1 MSLPVQRAD
10 MRIVRERSSL
20 SRPARPAQYAYAQD
34 EIE

>member
-1 MSLPVQRAD
+1 MSPPLRRAD

-20 SRPARPAQYAYAQD
+20 SRPARPAQHAYAQD